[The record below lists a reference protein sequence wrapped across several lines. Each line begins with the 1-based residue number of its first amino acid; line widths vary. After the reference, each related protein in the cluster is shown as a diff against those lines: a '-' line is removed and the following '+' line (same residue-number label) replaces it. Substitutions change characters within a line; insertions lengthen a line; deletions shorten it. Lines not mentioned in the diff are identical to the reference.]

1 MLGAGPRY
9 LRFDSVT
16 ALLRY
21 CREEFTSA
29 DVTAGSNEGEL
40 RLRVVERGRVSFS
53 ALIVHLE
60 GERTYLVRLPAR
72 QAA

>member
-1 MLGAGPRY
+1 MSGAGQRY

-16 ALLRY
+16 ALLRH
-21 CREEFTSA
+21 CREEFASA
-29 DVTAGSNEGEL
+29 DVTAGLDQGEL
-40 RLRVVERGRVSFS
+40 RLCVVERGRLSFS

>member
-1 MLGAGPRY
+1 MSGAGPRY

-16 ALLRY
+16 ALLRH
-21 CREEFTSA
+21 CRQEFASA
-29 DVTAGSNEGEL
+29 DVTVGERDDEL
-40 RLRVVERGRVSFS
+40 RLRVVDPRGATFS

-60 GERTYLVRLPAR
+60 GERKYLVRLPEP